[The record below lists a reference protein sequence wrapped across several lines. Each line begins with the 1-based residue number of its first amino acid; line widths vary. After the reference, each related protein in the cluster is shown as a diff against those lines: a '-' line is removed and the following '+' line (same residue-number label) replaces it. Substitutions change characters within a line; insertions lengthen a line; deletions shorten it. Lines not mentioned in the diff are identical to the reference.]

1 MSSTEIDNVY
11 SDVDTEDETVDVEIE
26 VSVDDSTD
34 GDEAEEA
41 TSLDDCQEEGT
52 LSPIE
57 NELSETKPDEDDIFW
72 ARLRLIGEIK
82 EARED
87 VKHSEDEIE
96 SFKSALKEQK
106 EDLEASKNRV
116 NRLLDELF
124 SLDSPKVPKLNV
136 KYEDVD
142 GGSQSLESTSV
153 KKDEDGWRSIL
164 SLEVLS
170 GIKGLGAKKLD
181 ALVELCP
188 TLGAL
193 EDLRGEASK
202 NGYGSFHDALPKG
215 FGQAISDAIEDRM
228 IEAIR
233 KWRVDQDAMSSP
245 PTHVCEETPLQEIV
259 DEMEVESDE

>member
-11 SDVDTEDETVDVEIE
+11 SDVNLDDEEALDE
-26 VSVDDSTD
+26 STD
-34 GDEAEEA
+34 SDTDSESDVVEAEGA
-41 TSLDDCQEEGT
+41 TSLGDCQEEGQLT
-52 LSPIE
+52 EFEKALRE
-57 NELSETKPDEDDIFW
+57 ANPDEDDIFW
-72 ARLRLIGEIK
+72 ARLRLIAEIK

-96 SFKSALKEQK
+96 SYRTALKEQK

-124 SLDSPKVPKLNV
+124 SLESPKVPKIADKSV
-136 KYEDVD
+136 EPTATPVD
-142 GGSQSLESTSV
+142 EN
-153 KKDEDGWRSIL
+153 GWRSIP

-193 EDLRGEASK
+193 EYLRGEASK

-215 FGQAISDAIEDRM
+215 FGQATSDAIEDKM
-228 IEAIR
+228 LEVIR
-233 KWRVDQDAMSSP
+233 KWTADQDAMTSA

-259 DEMEVESDE
+259 DDMEANEDEEI